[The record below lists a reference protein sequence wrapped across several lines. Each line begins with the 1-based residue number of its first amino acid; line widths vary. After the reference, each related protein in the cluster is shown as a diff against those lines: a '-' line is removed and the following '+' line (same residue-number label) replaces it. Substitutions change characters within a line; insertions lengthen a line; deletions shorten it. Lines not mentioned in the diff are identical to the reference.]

1 MAERSPTGGAPRNA
15 RARVRVELTREIV
28 AAAREELAA
37 VGAASLSLRAVARRL
52 EMAPSALYRYFDS
65 RDALL
70 TALIIDS
77 YHAVGAAAAEAD
89 GAAGTDPLARWVAVA
104 AAIRRWGREHPHE
117 WALVYGSPVPGY
129 RAPEDTVAP
138 AVEVIEVMAGILRD
152 GIPTGS
158 PPPDFLPTAPPELGA
173 AVEPIES
180 ALLPGLAP
188 ALVAAALL
196 VWTQMLGTVSFELF
210 GHYVGTTTNFD
221 LVFDYM
227 VRAAASG
234 LGLRG
239 STS

>member
-1 MAERSPTGGAPRNA
+1 MAERSPTGGAPRTA

-28 AAAREELAA
+28 AAAHEELAA

-77 YHAVGAAAAEAD
+77 YQAVGTAAAQAD
-89 GAAGTDPLARWVAVA
+89 RAAGPDPLARWVAVA
-104 AAIRRWGREHPHE
+104 SAIRRWGHEHPHE

-129 RAPEDTVAP
+129 RAPEDTIAP
-138 AVEVIEVMAGILRD
+138 AVEVIEVMAGIMRD
-152 GIPTGS
+152 GIPAGA
-158 PPPDFLPTAPPELGA
+158 APPESLPAPPPGLAA
-173 AVEPIES
+173 AVEPIQS
-180 ALLPGLAP
+180 TLLPGLAP
-188 ALVAAALL
+188 QLVAAALSA
-196 VWTQMLGTVSFELF
+196 WTQMLGTVSFELF
-210 GHYVGTTTNFD
+210 GHYVGATTDFD

-227 VRAAASG
+227 ARAAASG

-239 STS
+239 A